1 MSYIGK
7 YRGIISDV
15 NDPLRLGRVRAR
27 VPDVL
32 GGRESG
38 WALPCL
44 PFAGQG
50 MGFVA
55 TPKVGANVWIEF
67 EHGDPEYPIWSGCF
81 YTAQT
86 EVPANALVPPAPKA
100 LLRTATGNTVLLD
113 DTPGVGGI
121 QLKAQSGECL
131 KLSSQGLELF
141 DATGKKVF
149 SVGPLGLEF
158 RGVAGQKLSV
168 HPSELL
174 LALAAGQKV
183 SLSPMGVNA
192 ETGQGASIA
201 MQGPKVSINGPALEV
216 L

>member
-1 MSYIGK
+1 MNYFGK
-7 YRGIISDV
+7 YRGVISDV
-15 NDPLRLGRVRAR
+15 NDPMRLCRVRAR

-32 GGRESG
+32 GTRETG

-50 MGFVA
+50 MGFYA

-81 YTAQT
+81 YTATT
-86 EVPANALVPPAPKA
+86 EVPANALVPPMPKA
-100 LLRTATGNTVLLD
+100 LLRTATGNSLLLD
-113 DTPGVGGI
+113 DTPGLGGI
-121 QLKAQSGECL
+121 QLKTQTGECL
-131 KLSSQGLELF
+131 KLSTLGLELF
-141 DATGKKVF
+141 DALGQKVF
-149 SVGPLGLEF
+149 SVGPLGLVF
-158 RGVAGQKLSV
+158 NGVAGQKLSV
-168 HPSELL
+168 NPSELL

-183 SLSPMGVNA
+183 SLSPMGVKA